1 VLWGVQRNKE
11 WNGLSVAELFASI
24 AACPDNPEATVRHDN
39 NHESTWWLDAYC
51 DIDPIRP
58 TPCESDADCMPEEV
72 CSSWNQLCE
81 VLPLNP

>member
-1 VLWGVQRNKE
+1 MLVGALT
-11 WNGLSVAELFASI
+11 VAEFFASI